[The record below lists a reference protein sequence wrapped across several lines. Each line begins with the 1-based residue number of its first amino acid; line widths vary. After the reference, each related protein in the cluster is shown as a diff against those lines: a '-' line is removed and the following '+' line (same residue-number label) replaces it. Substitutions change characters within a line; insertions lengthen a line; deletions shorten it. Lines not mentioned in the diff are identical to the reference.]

1 MLFKKNFQNALS
13 AVMSILII
21 GVTNAQTK
29 TETPKSVLWEVS
41 GKDIKTSYIFGTMHL
56 MPKDDFLID
65 TPTKKSFDAAEQ
77 VVFEIDM
84 KEMENPMVLM
94 GVMGKMIMPG
104 DTTIKDLIT
113 DEDYKLLKSK
123 FDASGLPLEM
133 MQNMKPMF
141 LSMLTDGDALK
152 GGLSGAPGADDGK
165 TKTMSY
171 ELEFSKLAKTEKK
184 STAGLETMDFQL
196 GLFDS
201 IPLKAQADMLV
212 EGLKNKSDGKDE
224 MKDMVKIY
232 LDKDI
237 EKMSGLI
244 SADKSS
250 KNGMASFEAM
260 FLDNRNRNWISK
272 IEKLMHD
279 KSSFIAVGAAHLGGA
294 KGVLNLLKLKG
305 YTIKP
310 LQIKA

>member
-1 MLFKKNFQNALS
+1 MSKKNIQNALS
-13 AVMSILII
+13 AVMSIFIL

-65 TPTKKSFDAAEQ
+65 APTKKSFDAADQ
-77 VVFEIDM
+77 IVFEVDM
-84 KEMENPMVLM
+84 KEMENPTVIM
-94 GVMGKMIMPG
+94 GMMGKMIMPG
-104 DTTIKDLIT
+104 DTTIKDLIS

-133 MQNMKPMF
+133 MQTMKPMF

-152 GGLSGAPGADDGK
+152 GGLTGAPNADVSNAR
-165 TKTMSY
+165 TMSY
-171 ELEFSKLAKTEKK
+171 ELEFSKLAKTENKT
-184 STAGLETMDFQL
+184 TAGLETMDFQL

-212 EGLKNKSDGKDE
+212 DGLKNKSDGKDE

-260 FLDNRNRNWISK
+260 FLNNRNANWISK

-279 KSSFIAVGAAHLGGA
+279 KSSFIAVGAAHLGGT

-305 YTIKP
+305 YTVKP

>member
-1 MLFKKNFQNALS
+1 MSKKNFQKAIT
-13 AVMSILII
+13 AVMSLFIL
-21 GVTNAQTK
+21 GVANAQTK
-29 TETPKSVLWEVS
+29 PETPKSVLWEVS

-65 TPTKKSFDAAEQ
+65 APTKKSFDAAEQ
-77 VVFEIDM
+77 AVFEIDM
-84 KEMENPMVLM
+84 KDMENPMALM
-94 GVMGKMIMPG
+94 GMMGKMMMPG
-104 DTTIKDLIT
+104 DTTIKDLIS

-123 FDASGLPLEM
+123 FDASGFPLEM

-141 LSMLTDGDALK
+141 LSMLTDGDAMK
-152 GGLSGAPGADDGK
+152 GLSGTPGGDDEK
-165 TKTMSY
+165 NKTMSY
-171 ELEFSKLAKTEKK
+171 ELEFSKLAKTVNKP
-184 STAGLETMDFQL
+184 TAGLETMDFQM

-201 IPLKAQADMLV
+201 IPLKVQADMLV
-212 EGLKNKSDGKDE
+212 DGLKNKNDGKDE

-232 LDKDI
+232 LNKDI

-244 SADKSS
+244 SQDKSS
-250 KNGMASFEAM
+250 KNSMASFEAM
-260 FLDNRNRNWISK
+260 FLNNRNANWISK
-272 IEKLMHD
+272 IEKLMRD